1 MIVVTLSILL
11 LEMVYNP
18 FFQYEDFLTG
28 QKTIIL
34 ISKTKKMLRLIVMSS
49 VAACS
54 LAANTKTRV
63 LIEKATIKQFAHD
76 TGIASLL
83 EREGHNMN
91 LGEKT
96 EGHAIMEIPTLE
108 ATGEEVQS
116 GNFEIKCATKCDF
129 VKSGAAEFAGDAGL
143 NGAGEAGIQAA
154 QVLENQYLQMA
165 KLQDQ
170 LAADPTNEGLV
181 SQRQTMQAKIN
192 SQTALLNAV
201 AGGGATQTPVSANDE
216 ARLAGLKE
224 RLESVMGQL
233 SGSPDD
239 APLMAM
245 RDQLR
250 SEISDR
256 QKAVDAESVLQSR
269 RKEVMEKI
277 AKYDAQLDKLK
288 AEASAV
294 PNDAKLSEEI
304 GRVQKA
310 KDAAVSSQAVS
321 NPSKECLDICAKSK
335 GSQSNDKECVVTC
348 ITTLRTMS
356 YKLAKMFL

>member
-1 MIVVTLSILL
+1 MYRFILAS
-11 LEMVYNP
+11 
-18 FFQYEDFLTG
+18 T
-28 QKTIIL
+28 
-34 ISKTKKMLRLIVMSS
+34 
-49 VAACS
+49 VAVCS
-54 LAANTKTRV
+54 LAAGTKTRV
-63 LIEKATIKQFAHD
+63 LIEKSTLKQFAHD

-83 EREGHNMN
+83 EREGHDMS
-91 LGEKT
+91 LGSHT
-96 EGHAIMEIPTLE
+96 QGHAILEVPTLDASAE
-108 ATGEEVQS
+108 DVQS

-154 QVLENQYLQMA
+154 QVLEGQYLQMA
-165 KLQDQ
+165 KLQDA

-181 SQRQTMQAKIN
+181 AQRQAMQAKIN

-201 AGGGATQTPVSANDE
+201 AGGGATQAPVSANDE
-216 ARLAGLKE
+216 ARLASLRE
-224 RLESVMGQL
+224 RLEQVMSQL

-250 SEISDR
+250 SEIADR
-256 QKAVDAESVLQSR
+256 QKAVEADKVLQSR
-269 RKEVMEKI
+269 RHQVAEQI
-277 AKYDAQLDKLK
+277 SKYDAQLDKLK

-294 PNDAKLSEEI
+294 PNDAKLAEEI
-304 GRVQKA
+304 ARVQKA
-310 KDAAVSSQAVS
+310 KDSAVSSQAVA

-335 GSQSNDKECVVTC
+335 PSRSNDKECVVTC

-356 YKLAKMFL
+356 YKLAKLFL